1 MTDHIHAMNQLKV
14 PRIQH
19 TTLCV
24 GAFVCACVRVRACVC
39 GCECVAFADY
49 EKAFDS
55 VQTQSILTTLQEHGI
70 EDVYIEILEDIE

>member
-24 GAFVCACVRVRACVC
+24 GAFVCACVRVRARVCV
-39 GCECVAFADY
+39 GV
-49 EKAFDS
+49 S
-55 VQTQSILTTLQEHGI
+55 VLRSRITRKHLTQYRPNQ
-70 EDVYIEILEDIE
+70 Y